1 MGLFGKLFG
10 KKDKNQEVVVSA
22 VNLNPGEVA
31 AVVSGEAVAL
41 STVNDP
47 VFSSEM
53 MGKGIAIKPSA
64 NEVYAPVSG
73 ELTVFYPS
81 MHAYGIKG
89 DDGVEILIHIGID
102 TVNLEGKHFTSKKK
116 QGDRLVAGELLGTFD
131 RNAISK
137 DGYDTTVI
145 LIVTNTDNYAEVAP
159 VKTGE
164 VAAKEVIL
172 NVK

>member
-10 KKDKNQEVVVSA
+10 KKDENQEVVVSA

-31 AVVSGEAVAL
+31 AVVSGETVAL

-64 NEVYAPVSG
+64 NEVYAPVNG

-137 DGYDTTVI
+137 DGYDITVM

>member
-10 KKDKNQEVVVSA
+10 KKEENQEVVVSA

-41 STVNDP
+41 NTVNDP

-102 TVNLEGKHFTSKKK
+102 TVTSKKK

-137 DGYDTTVI
+137 DGYDTTVM

>member
-10 KKDKNQEVVVSA
+10 KKDENQEVVVSA

-47 VFSSEM
+47 VF
-53 MGKGIAIKPSA
+53 
-64 NEVYAPVSG
+64 
-73 ELTVFYPS
+73 
-81 MHAYGIKG
+81 
-89 DDGVEILIHIGID
+89 
-102 TVNLEGKHFTSKKK
+102 
-116 QGDRLVAGELLGTFD
+116 RLVAGELLGTFD

-137 DGYDTTVI
+137 DGYDTTVM